1 MTVELGRRDGF
12 RSRTRGRNGGL
23 RLVKNKVRLHGAGFE
38 GPKLVCI
45 DVQPYTTT
53 QAPERSDVLNV
64 GGFSDAVFHVVA
76 SSLGDGPARFAPEV
90 KTIKV

>member
-1 MTVELGRRDGF
+1 MTQWQEFVGRQ
-12 RSRTRGRNGGL
+12 
-23 RLVKNKVRLHGAGFE
+23 VRLHDAGFT

-45 DVQPYTTT
+45 DVQSYGTT

-76 SSLGDGPARFAPEV
+76 AFVNDEPERFVSEV
-90 KTIKV
+90 EAVEL